1 MTQTEQSKIRKK
13 SGASALATS
22 AQALAGAALGAATS
36 WILYSNLAIDHDV
49 GLPKGIAADR
59 DVFFSDHAGKISYYV
74 DREGSG
80 GPLVLIHSVNAAASA
95 YEMRPLFEHYR
106 LQRPVFALDL
116 PGYGFSERSPR
127 VYTPELFAEAILDL
141 LKTQVGEPADV
152 MALSLGCEFAARAA
166 VARPELFKSL
176 TLISPSGFTSWDEGR
191 ASQRAGEAGG
201 SDTFYSLISFGLW
214 RRPLYDLIVTR
225 RSIEYFLGQSFV
237 GRIPAGMVDY
247 AYATAH
253 QPGAEYVPVYFLSGK
268 LFTPNAVETL
278 YNDVEIPVLVIYDQ
292 DAFVR
297 FDRLP
302 GLLERKDNWRA
313 ERIRPTLG
321 LPHFEK
327 LPEMT
332 QTLEGFWESLH

>member
-1 MTQTEQSKIRKK
+1 MNGKERSKMKIKK
-13 SGASALATS
+13 RAPALATG
-22 AQALAGAALGAATS
+22 AQALVGAALGAATS

-49 GLPKGIAADR
+49 GLPKAIPADR

-80 GPLVLIHSVNAAASA
+80 RPLVLIHSVNAAASA

-127 VYTPELFAEAILDL
+127 IYTPQMFAEAILDL
-141 LKTQVGEPADV
+141 LTTQVGESADV

-166 VARPELFKSL
+166 ATQPERFKSL
-176 TLISPSGFTSWDEGR
+176 TLISPSGFTSRDHGR

-201 SDTFYSLISFGLW
+201 SDTFYNLISFGLW
-214 RRPLYDLIVTR
+214 RRPFYDLIVTR

-253 QPGAEYVPVYFLSGK
+253 QPGAEYVPIHFLSGK
-268 LFTPNAVETL
+268 LFTPNAVEAL
-278 YNDVEIPVLVIYDQ
+278 YQEVDIPVLVIYDQ

-297 FDRLP
+297 FDQLP
-302 GLLERKDNWRA
+302 GLLQRKENWQA

-332 QTLEGFWESLH
+332 QTLEGFWASL

>member
-1 MTQTEQSKIRKK
+1 MTVKERSKMKIKK
-13 SGASALATS
+13 RESALAKS

-49 GLPKGIAADR
+49 GLPKAIAADR

-80 GPLVLIHSVNAAASA
+80 RPLVLIHSVNAAASA

-106 LQRPVFALDL
+106 LQRPVFAPDL

-127 VYTPELFAEAILDL
+127 VYTPQMFADAILDL
-141 LKTQVGEPADV
+141 LATQVGEPADV
-152 MALSLGCEFAARAA
+152 IALSLGCEFVARAA
-166 VARPELFKSL
+166 AAQPERFKSL
-176 TLISPSGFTSWDEGR
+176 TLISPSGFTMRGEGR
-191 ASQRAGEAGG
+191 SSQRAGEVGG
-201 SDTFYSLISFGLW
+201 SDTFYNLISFGLW
-214 RRPLYDLIVTR
+214 RRPFYDLIVTR

-237 GRIPAGMVDY
+237 GRIPAGMVGY

-253 QPGAEYVPVYFLSGK
+253 QPGAEYVPIYFLSGK
-268 LFTPNAVETL
+268 LFTPNAVEAL
-278 YNDVEIPVLVIYDQ
+278 YEEVEIPVLVIYDQ

-327 LPEMT
+327 LPEVT
-332 QTLEGFWESLH
+332 QALEDFWESS